1 MADEHCAWVVI
12 EREGVKEDD
21 VATRVY
27 CPEGRPCDVDTLKK
41 AAKMEFVH
49 GLAHVDAMDLSVSM
63 TRDGEKLEEDAG
75 VPYKHHGVTYG
86 GSRQQPLYIH
96 APAPSQAPVASM
108 AIPELPG
115 LLREMEDKRL
125 QEESRREERLREM
138 EDKRLQEESR
148 REERLREMEDKRL
161 QEESRREERL
171 LEAISAIKGQRGSQ
185 EAPGGALSTTSFLSS
200 YWLGVQSLISTLT
213 VRNGSSIDI
222 SPTCLPTNSSGFSHR
237 ISAPGSRNASVSE
250 AEAAP
255 LLRERGGSSCTRR
268 NGHSC
273 QRE

>member
-1 MADEHCAWVVI
+1 MAERDWVWVVLK
-12 EREGVKEDD
+12 REGVDENE
-21 VATRVY
+21 VPTQVY
-27 CPEGRPCDVDTLKK
+27 CPDGRSFNIDALKD
-41 AAKMEFVH
+41 AARAKFVQ
-49 GLAHVDAMDLSVSM
+49 LPANVAAPQLWVSA
-63 TRDGEKLEEDAG
+63 TRDGSAEDPRTLVSTIA
-75 VPYKHHGVTYG
+75 PNADST
-86 GSRQQPLYIH
+86 LYIH
-96 APAPSQAPVASM
+96 APAPPQAPVTSM
-108 AIPELPG
+108 GIPELPG
-115 LLREMEDKRL
+115 L
-125 QEESRREERLREM
+125 LREM

-222 SPTCLPTNSSGFSHR
+222 SPTCLPTNSSGFLHR

-255 LLRERGGSSCTRR
+255 LLRERVGSRCTRR

-273 QRE
+273 QTE

>member
-148 REERLREMEDKRL
+148 REERL
-161 QEESRREERL
+161 

-222 SPTCLPTNSSGFSHR
+222 SPTCLPTNSSGFLHR

-255 LLRERGGSSCTRR
+255 LLRERVGSRCTRR

-273 QRE
+273 QTE